1 MDKSTETQE
10 RRHLR
15 RRPGDDIIQVFRLIY
30 IWPGDWQE
38 KIYVRGRSVLVTLG
52 GLALYE

>member
-1 MDKSTETQE
+1 MSKK
-10 RRHLR
+10 RRPLH

-52 GLALYE
+52 GLALYG

>member
-1 MDKSTETQE
+1 MSKK
-10 RRHLR
+10 RRPLH

-52 GLALYE
+52 GFALYG